1 MRGVVAIA
9 ALAMPATVWAQSS
22 QGDVSV
28 TIYSEQ
34 ALVDDTRVLTL
45 PNGEVRH
52 EFRDVSAAIRPET
65 VTLQGDGIEIAEQN
79 FDFDLLSPAA
89 LMQKSEG
96 QTITLIRRNPATGAE
111 TTEQAEVL
119 AVNGGVVM
127 RVNGKVEVLRDDGQ
141 PVRVVFDDIP
151 PNLRARPTLSVTF
164 DSTASGT
171 RPLRLSYLT
180 TGLGWNAD
188 YVGVFD
194 EKKQTM
200 DLQGWVTLTN
210 TTGTP
215 FPNAEITLAAGDVVK
230 LNQQAAQRRN
240 TNNYNNYNAGYERS
254 EEDEAVGDLYLYPIE
269 GRSTI
274 ATNQKKQIGFLDAT
288 GVAAKRTYRFTC
300 DWLCSS
306 DEPQSAESIIDF
318 NTGKSGGLGR
328 ALPAGVVRVYM
339 RDANDKARFV
349 GESRITHTPAGSD
362 MKIVTGYAFDVK
374 VKRVTE
380 KREQVTADEWS
391 KTAEYRIV
399 SDAGV
404 ETVTVNQQR
413 TYQRT
418 EMRYVVTNARDV
430 PVTVEVVQD
439 GLNGYARGTRV
450 TKESIEG
457 KQLGAWTR
465 VWQVPVPAGGKTEL
479 TVTFLTDF

>member
-45 PNGEVRH
+45 PTGEVRH

-96 QTITLIRRNPATGAE
+96 QTITLIRRNPATGTE
-111 TTEQAEVL
+111 TAEQAEVL

-215 FPNAEITLAAGDVVK
+215 FPDAEITLAAGDVVK

-240 TNNYNNYNAGYERS
+240 TNNYNSYNAGYERS

-318 NTGKSGGLGR
+318 NTGKRGGLGR

-349 GESRITHTPAGSD
+349 GESRIAHTPAGSD

-374 VKRVTE
+374 VKRIVE
-380 KREQVTADEWS
+380 KREPVTADEWS
-391 KTAEYRIV
+391 KTAEYRVV

-404 ETVTVNQQR
+404 ETVTVNQR
-413 TYQRT
+413 PTYQRT

-450 TKESIEG
+450 TKESLDG
-457 KQLGAWTR
+457 TQRGAWTR